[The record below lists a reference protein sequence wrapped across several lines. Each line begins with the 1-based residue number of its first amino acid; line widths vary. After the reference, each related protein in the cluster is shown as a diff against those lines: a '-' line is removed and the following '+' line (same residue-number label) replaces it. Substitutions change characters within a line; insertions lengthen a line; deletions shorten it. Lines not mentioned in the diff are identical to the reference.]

1 MTNVAGAMEPGKA
14 FRPEVGR
21 AARCEGGVR
30 SELLECRVGSAEYQ
44 LLDRRGVQADG
55 EELVEP

>member
-1 MTNVAGAMEPGKA
+1 MKPGKA

-21 AARCEGGVR
+21 TTRREGAVP
-30 SELLECRVGSAEYQ
+30 SELLECAVGSVEYQ